1 MEFTTRPDL
10 TGHFGIASSTHW
22 LASQTAMRMLEI
34 GGNAFD
40 AAVAGGLVLQVAEPH
55 LNGPLGEVP
64 ILLHHADSGAT
75 RVVCGQGPAPAGA
88 TIDAFRALGID
99 QIPGTGLLATA
110 IPGAFDAW
118 MLMLRDYGTLDL
130 AEVMQPAI
138 DYATHGVP
146 MTLKLIK
153 SITQLRGWFATEWPE
168 NAAIYLDNGEVPSAD
183 KPLKN
188 PILADMYTRILH
200 EAAGTAQDRSD
211 QIEAAR
217 NVWKTGFVAE
227 SIDRFCRTT
236 THLDVTGQRNGGLLT
251 GNDMV
256 GWSAFYE
263 DPFTLNYRGHTVCK
277 TGPWGQGPV
286 LLQGLALAE
295 QLEDHLRDPNSADF
309 YHTLTEIMKL
319 TYADRETYYGDP
331 NVVQV
336 PMAQLLGR
344 DYAQSRAKLVGD
356 QANNLWR
363 PGDIPGFGYPVDY
376 HSAATKEFDAEA
388 LAAMGL
394 GEPTAK
400 SDNGSGD
407 PGPATG
413 DTCQISVVDRWGNMV
428 SATPSGGWMESSPV
442 IPELGVCL
450 GTRLQMMSLIPGAP
464 DALSPGKR
472 PRSTLSPT
480 IVLNDAGK
488 PYMALGTPGGDKQDQ
503 WQLAFLVRHLLCG
516 MSPQQANDALGFSST
531 HWPGSF
537 YPRNAEPGHMKIEA
551 RASRE
556 IVAALTARGHV
567 VTTAP
572 PWSEGWICSAM
583 ITASG
588 MLSGSASARGMQA
601 YAIGR

>member
-1 MEFTTRPDL
+1 MEFTTRPDI

-130 AEVMQPAI
+130 SEVMQPAI

-153 SITQLRGWFATEWPE
+153 SITQLRGWFAAEWPE
-168 NAAIYLDNGEVPSAD
+168 NAAIYLDNGDVPSAD

-200 EAAGTAQDRSD
+200 EATGAVQDRSD

-227 SIDRFCRTT
+227 SIDRFSRTT

-251 GNDMV
+251 GEDMA
-256 GWSAFYE
+256 GWSAIYE
-263 DPFTLNYRGHTVCK
+263 DPITLNYRGHTVCK

-286 LLQGLALAE
+286 LLQGLAMAE
-295 QLEDHLRDPNSADF
+295 QFEDHLRDPNSADF
-309 YHTLTEIMKL
+309 YHTLIEIMKL

-344 DYAQSRAKLVGD
+344 DYAQSRAELIGD
-356 QANNLWR
+356 QANNTWR
-363 PGDIPGFGYPVDY
+363 PGDIPGFGHPVDY
-376 HSAATKEFDAEA
+376 HSAATKVFDAKA

-394 GEPTAK
+394 GEPTSK
-400 SDNGSGD
+400 SESGSGD

-413 DTCQISVVDRWGNMV
+413 DTCHISVVDRWGNMV

-450 GTRLQMMSLIPGAP
+450 GTRLQMMSLTPGAP
-464 DALSPGKR
+464 DMLLPGKR
-472 PRSTLSPT
+472 PRSTLTPT

-488 PYMALGTPGGDKQDQ
+488 PYMAVGTPGGDKQDQ
-503 WQLAFLVRHLLCG
+503 WQLAFLIRHLLCG
-516 MSPQQANDALGFSST
+516 MSPQQANDAPGFSST

-537 YPRNAEPGHMKIEA
+537 YPRNAEPGQMKIEA
-551 RASRE
+551 RAGRE
-556 IVAALTARGHV
+556 IIATLNARGHV

-583 ITASG
+583 ITAEG
-588 MLSGSASARGMQA
+588 TLSGSASARGMQA
-601 YAIGR
+601 YALGR